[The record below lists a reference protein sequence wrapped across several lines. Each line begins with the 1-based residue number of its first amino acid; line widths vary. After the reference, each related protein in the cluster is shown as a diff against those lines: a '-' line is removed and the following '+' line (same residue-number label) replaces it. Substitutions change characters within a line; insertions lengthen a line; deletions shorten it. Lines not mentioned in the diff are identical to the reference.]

1 MSIKVIAK
9 QTMQTIGNY
18 AGTYRYV
25 LQAQLYNKLAEAK
38 VIKEVNALYQC
49 CTDPSCSKH
58 ASAWKSGGEYKTKII
73 ERYNRISNL

>member
-9 QTMQTIGNY
+9 QTLMKIGTM

-38 VIKEVNALYQC
+38 VIREAALRSGIAQGTINALCGVWGMIMATIYGL
-49 CTDPSCSKH
+49 P
-58 ASAWKSGGEYKTKII
+58 
-73 ERYNRISNL
+73 